1 VYNHLHF
8 LFQLNQIWLTC
19 WQEKKNDTK
28 IEYPWGMGMSADHYP
43 YMNDE
48 GYISPL
54 LVIRV
59 TPPGI
64 K

>member
-1 VYNHLHF
+1 
-8 LFQLNQIWLTC
+8 LTC